1 MSTYKASEQQNDKE
15 MIFIQESMT
24 TVARGQKLNH
34 TIELC
39 STR

>member
-34 TIELC
+34 TIELF